1 MNYLEAE
8 MIEPIRR
15 FMQHQLQMD
24 IIAQEFSA
32 GYGVAD
38 LVGAALCEEGCELR
52 KEKGLEVALDHY
64 IVQVLLALRSEGR
77 TSLPYILR
85 RVALSESTLRRKV
98 LPQLDK
104 LGVIERYDDGYVR
117 LLFTPPKPAR
127 HVVAVEAKQ
136 TRWRDA
142 ILQARRYTFFA
153 DQTYVAVWAKTATRV
168 DKALLYRHRVGLI
181 AVEPNGDCT
190 AAVEAPRLS
199 PRAVDMNRFCAEF
212 LYGLALRSDTLGN
225 SSVASFSKRA
235 SVPA

>member
-52 KEKGLEVALDHY
+52 KEKGLEVALDHHY

-104 LGVIERYDDGYVR
+104 LGVIERYGDGYVR
-117 LLFTPPKPAR
+117 LIFAPPQPAK

-136 TRWRDA
+136 TRWRNA

-153 DQTYVAVWAKTATRV
+153 NQTYVAVWAKTAARV
-168 DKALLYRHRVGLI
+168 DRALLYRHRVGLI
-181 AVEPNGDCT
+181 AVEPDGEC
-190 AAVEAPRLS
+190 AIVVEAPRLS
-199 PRAVDMNRFCAEF
+199 PRALDMNRLCAEF
-212 LYGLALRSDTLGN
+212 LYGLAIRSGGHRLTPEY
-225 SSVASFSKRA
+225 S
-235 SVPA
+235 

>member
-1 MNYLEAE
+1 MSYLEAQ

-15 FMQHQLQMD
+15 FMLDHLQMD
-24 IIAQEFSA
+24 ITAREFSA

-38 LVGAALCEEGCELR
+38 LVGAVLCGEVCEQR
-52 KEKGLEVALDHY
+52 KEKRLEVALDHHH

-104 LGVIERYDDGYVR
+104 LGVIEYCGNGYVR
-117 LLFTPPKPAR
+117 LIFAPPKPASR
-127 HVVAVEAKQ
+127 VVAVEAKQ

-153 DQTYVAVWAKTATRV
+153 DQSYVAVWAKTAARV
-168 DKALLYRHRVGLI
+168 DKGLLYRHRVGLI
-181 AVEPNGDCT
+181 AVEPDGDCSI
-190 AAVEAPRLS
+190 VVDAPKVC
-199 PRAVDMNRFCAEF
+199 PRETNMNRFCAEF
-212 LYGLALRSDTLGN
+212 LYGLALRSGRIGEC
-225 SSVASFSKRA
+225 SGVALQLK
-235 SVPA
+235 

>member
-1 MNYLEAE
+1 MSYLEAQ

-15 FMQHQLQMD
+15 FMLGHLQMD
-24 IIAQEFSA
+24 ITAREFSA

-38 LVGAALCEEGCELR
+38 LVGAALCVEGCELR
-52 KEKGLEVALDHY
+52 KEKRLEVALDHHH

-104 LGVIERYDDGYVR
+104 LGVIERCSDGYVR
-117 LLFTPPKPAR
+117 LIFAPPKPAR
-127 HVVAVEAKQ
+127 RVVAVEAKQ

-168 DKALLYRHRVGLI
+168 DKTLLYRHRVGLI
-181 AVEPNGDCT
+181 AVESNGDC
-190 AAVEAPRLS
+190 AIVVNAPTVS
-199 PRAVDMNRFCAEF
+199 PRASNMNRFCAEF
-212 LYGLALRSDTLGN
+212 LYGLALRSGSIGHTHTPL
-225 SSVASFSKRA
+225 
-235 SVPA
+235 P